1 MQKLIARWLPAATL
15 ATWSAVLFY
24 FHFSERMKN
33 MLTPEFHRYALAAA
47 CVLALMA
54 MVFVAFKADASCCS
68 SAECGHGL
76 SRVSAGKLLA
86 FLILLVPIC
95 IAVPYSRGEFSSNIT
110 KNRRTSTDGKD
121 LPAAMERTQEKF
133 ASMTANAPKIPG
145 TVNTKNDLPLPSKDG
160 TQPAPAVAQ
169 PQTKP
174 ATDYLTRTPEGYIMA
189 EVLDLLYAAQ
199 DAILRPDFEGKQV
212 QLIAQFMPDNTN
224 NATGHRFKAVRMFMT
239 CCAADARPVAT
250 LVEVEKMP
258 AFPEMTWVKIIGK
271 PSFPIEKGRRISVL
285 QAERVEKTSPPR
297 SEEQHV

>member
-24 FHFSERMKN
+24 FHFSERMN
-33 MLTPEFHRYALAAA
+33 DMLTPEFRHYAFAAA
-47 CVLALMA
+47 FVLALMA
-54 MVFVAFKADASCCS
+54 MVFVLFKADASCCS

-76 SRVSAGKLLA
+76 SRVSAGKWLT

-95 IAVPYSRGEFSSNIT
+95 VAVPYSRGEFSSNMM
-110 KNRRTSTDGKD
+110 KNRRTSTDAKD
-121 LPAAMERTQEKF
+121 LPAAMERTGDKF
-133 ASMTANAPKIPG
+133 AAMKSAEPKIPG
-145 TVNTKNDLPLPSKDG
+145 PVNTKTDLTLPTKDG
-160 TQPAPAVAQ
+160 TPPAPAASQ
-169 PQTKP
+169 QETKP

-199 DAILRPDFEGKQV
+199 DAILRPDFEGKEV

-258 AFPEMTWVKIIGK
+258 AYPEMTWVKIIGK

-285 QAERVEKTSPPR
+285 QAERVEKTSPP
-297 SEEQHV
+297 EDQMLL

>member
-24 FHFSERMKN
+24 FHFSERMKD
-33 MLTPEFHRYALAAA
+33 MLAPEFRYYAFAAA

-54 MVFVAFKADASCCS
+54 VVFVVFKADASCCS

-76 SRVSAGKLLA
+76 SRANTGKLLT

-95 IAVPYSRGEFSSNIT
+95 VAAAYSPGHFSDKMV

-121 LPAAMERTQEKF
+121 LPAAMERMEKKF
-133 ASMTANAPKIPG
+133 ESMKSGDVKIPG
-145 TVNTKNDLPLPSKDG
+145 PVNTKNDLPLPNKDG
-160 TQPAPAVAQ
+160 SAPAPAATQ
-169 PQTKP
+169 PEKSP
-174 ATDYLTRTPEGYIMA
+174 TDYLTRTPEGYIMA

-199 DAILRPDFEGKQV
+199 DAILRPDFEGKDVQV
-212 QLIAQFMPDNTN
+212 IAQFMPDNTN

-258 AFPEMTWVKIIGK
+258 TFPEMTWVKIIGK

-285 QAERVEKTSPPR
+285 QAVRVEKTSPP
-297 SEEQHV
+297 EDQMLL